1 MESTRIVYM
10 LESFTDD
17 GTLVYRLFAA
27 NKKTAMHVAR
37 MHKNCPQ
44 PEIRK
49 LSKSERDWINP
60 SDVLRV
66 SSFSTGGDQ

>member
-1 MESTRIVYM
+1 MKSARIVYM
-10 LESFTDD
+10 LESITDS
-17 GTLVYRLFAA
+17 GILVYRLFAA

-37 MHKNCPQ
+37 MHKNCPC

-49 LSKSERDWINP
+49 LSKSERDWTNP

-66 SSFSTGGDQ
+66 SSFSIGGEK

>member
-1 MESTRIVYM
+1 MKSARIVYM
-10 LESFTDD
+10 LESITDN
-17 GTLVYRLFAA
+17 GILVYRLFAA

-37 MHKNCPQ
+37 MHKNCPR